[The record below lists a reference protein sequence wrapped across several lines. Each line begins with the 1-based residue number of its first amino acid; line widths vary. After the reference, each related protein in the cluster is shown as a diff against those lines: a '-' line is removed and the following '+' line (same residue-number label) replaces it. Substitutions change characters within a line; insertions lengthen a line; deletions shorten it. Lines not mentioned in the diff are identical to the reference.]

1 MGRPLSPKRR
11 ARPERVNGSSDAEAS
26 GGRIPLLRAIVWGLA
41 TSSTGRRV
49 ALSSSVDVNDY
60 RREQGLSARTSLG
73 LPQRAA
79 PARDHTGDRT
89 SPDSA
94 RLRARP
100 RPLGRRANL
109 RLATRAQAAARPLR
123 PPPRHPRSLPWTRL
137 LPRLLQETPKLIVIR
152 SLSTDLTA
160 REPPISCTCLQTPSA
175 RTRVRSTASSGSAHE
190 QTPLPGGQARP
201 PRANR
206 ITYVIPRWEP
216 LASPGPDNGGRMP
229 VRDYCVVVDGVLS
242 NGLGRAF
249 EGMSLSREEGR
260 TVLVGNM
267 RDQGPAPGRSPAHLR
282 PRVDTVERLRARRRA
297 LDRTPQA
304 CFD

>member
-26 GGRIPLLRAIVWGLA
+26 GGRIPLVRAIVWGLA

-49 ALSSSVDVNDY
+49 ALSSSVDVTITGES
-60 RREQGLSARTSLG
+60 RAFRLAPREDCT
-73 LPQRAA
+73 PRAA

-109 RLATRAQAAARPLR
+109 RLATQAQAAARLLR
-123 PPPRHPRSLPWTRL
+123 PPPRHPRGLPCTRL

-160 REPPISCTCLQTPSA
+160 REIADQLYLSA
-175 RTRVRSTASSGSAHE
+175 NTVRSHTRALYGKLGVSTRADAVAGGPSSASSSKPNHVGDSSMGA
-190 QTPLPGGQARP
+190 A
-201 PRANR
+201 
-206 ITYVIPRWEP
+206 
-216 LASPGPDNGGRMP
+216 
-229 VRDYCVVVDGVLS
+229 GV
-242 NGLGRAF
+242 
-249 EGMSLSREEGR
+249 SRTG
-260 TVLVGNM
+260 
-267 RDQGPAPGRSPAHLR
+267 
-282 PRVDTVERLRARRRA
+282 
-297 LDRTPQA
+297 
-304 CFD
+304 